1 MAKRRN
7 TDNIRIAPVKFMTK
21 EQWDTV
27 NAIFRAQYKS
37 DSPCNAL
44 PYSKAKNYFELVH
57 MYDGERMIGF
67 MVIMDIDRMREGV
80 DLASVSGTSDWD
92 YDFWKDPARTVN
104 RRQIELL
111 WIHPQYRGLGL
122 ATTFY
127 KFALTR
133 MGVTQIHIDGERVLP
148 RMDYWMRLGFTKF
161 FINIVGGGIP
171 TLKLHIDTDSPVA
184 YDLNPIHL
192 RWAHADREVSL
203 RV

>member
-21 EQWDTV
+21 EQWDTA

-37 DSPCNAL
+37 DSPCYVL

-67 MVIMDIDRMREGV
+67 MAIVDIDRMRESV
-80 DLASVSGTSDWD
+80 LASVPGTSDLD

-148 RMDYWMRLGFTKF
+148 RMDYWIGLGFTKF
-161 FINIVGGGIP
+161 FINIVGGDIP
-171 TLKLHIDTDSPVA
+171 TLKLHIDTDSPVV

-192 RWAHADREVSL
+192 RWAHDDREVSL
-203 RV
+203 RG